1 MAESAFGPAA
11 VSSESFLD
19 PAELLEEHGGL
30 GMPVLALYAAVG
42 GMTVLPVFVETVG
55 DWLRRVR
62 SRFGHLDPNGR

>member
-1 MAESAFGPAA
+1 
-11 VSSESFLD
+11 
-19 PAELLEEHGGL
+19 
-30 GMPVLALYAAVG
+30 MPVLALYAAVG